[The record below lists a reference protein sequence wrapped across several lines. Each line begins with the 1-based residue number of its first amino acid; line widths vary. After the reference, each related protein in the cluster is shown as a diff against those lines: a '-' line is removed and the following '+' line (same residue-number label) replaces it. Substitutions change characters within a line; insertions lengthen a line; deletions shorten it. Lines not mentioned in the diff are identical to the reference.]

1 MANEQQVTT
10 STRLWSE
17 EVGIA
22 EADSPLSAIDP
33 NKEPGYQFSNGR
45 SFNSGL
51 GPYAPIVPTP

>member
-22 EADSPLSAIDP
+22 EADSPLAAIDP
-33 NKEPGYQFSNGR
+33 SKEPGYRFSSGH

-51 GPYAPIVPTP
+51 GPYAPVVPTP